1 MLTKCNSGL
10 VWDESPIRHSVMEHP
25 DQILRRLTDF
35 LDHLIQEHGDY
46 LFIGFVYLGF
56 AVIIWILVR
65 RRRTPVVPVSV
76 VILPLGAPPKRDPEP
91 EHSPFDD
98 PLQR

>member
-1 MLTKCNSGL
+1 MA
-10 VWDESPIRHSVMEHP
+10 HP
-25 DQILRRLTDF
+25 HQILRPFTLF
-35 LDHLIQEHGDY
+35 LDLLIQEPGDY
-46 LFIGFVYLGF
+46 LFVGFLYLGF
-56 AVIIWILVR
+56 PVIISILVR
-65 RRRTPVVPVSV
+65 RRRTPVAPVSV

>member
-1 MLTKCNSGL
+1 
-10 VWDESPIRHSVMEHP
+10 MEHP
-25 DQILRRLTDF
+25 DDIVFRVTGF
-35 LDHLIQEHGDY
+35 LDHLIQEHGVY
-46 LFIGFVYLGF
+46 LYMGFAYLGF
-56 AVIIWILVR
+56 AVILWILVR

-76 VILPLGAPPKRDPEP
+76 VILPLGAPPIRDPEP